1 MCHLQNFQ
9 KNINEMFYINFIF
22 YINKILRNVS
32 KKVIINLKWK
42 NNFLKKQ
49 CNTFFKSLTLIWLR
63 G

>member
-32 KKVIINLKWK
+32 KKVIINLK
-42 NNFLKKQ
+42 
-49 CNTFFKSLTLIWLR
+49 
-63 G
+63 